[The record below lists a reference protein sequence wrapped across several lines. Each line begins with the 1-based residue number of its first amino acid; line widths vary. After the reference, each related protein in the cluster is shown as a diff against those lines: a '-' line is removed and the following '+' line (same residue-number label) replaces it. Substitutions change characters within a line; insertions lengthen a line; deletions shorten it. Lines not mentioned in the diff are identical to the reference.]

1 MKKKIKIV
9 LMVAVIIVIA
19 LVLIIT
25 FSGYKKAQEKVKELE
40 EEVERLS
47 DPIAIYEEASREVD
61 IRLINAEIQDIG
73 ELATIEY
80 LYTDAGKF
88 EDPAEIFGKDIP
100 FSFTTKSFIAKWDGV
115 IKAGVD
121 ISKVTVEVNQFNKE
135 IVVHIPT
142 AEILSHDIDDE
153 SIETLD
159 EKNGLFNRLK
169 VDDIRKF
176 DGISKDAMEQRAI
189 ENGILDKAMEN
200 AEKLIYNLVNTD
212 VVEEQEYTITFKEF
226 VE

>member
-80 LYTDAGKF
+80 LYT
-88 EDPAEIFGKDIP
+88 
-100 FSFTTKSFIAKWDGV
+100 S
-115 IKAGVD
+115 
-121 ISKVTVEVNQFNKE
+121 
-135 IVVHIPT
+135 
-142 AEILSHDIDDE
+142 
-153 SIETLD
+153 
-159 EKNGLFNRLK
+159 
-169 VDDIRKF
+169 
-176 DGISKDAMEQRAI
+176 
-189 ENGILDKAMEN
+189 
-200 AEKLIYNLVNTD
+200 
-212 VVEEQEYTITFKEF
+212 
-226 VE
+226 